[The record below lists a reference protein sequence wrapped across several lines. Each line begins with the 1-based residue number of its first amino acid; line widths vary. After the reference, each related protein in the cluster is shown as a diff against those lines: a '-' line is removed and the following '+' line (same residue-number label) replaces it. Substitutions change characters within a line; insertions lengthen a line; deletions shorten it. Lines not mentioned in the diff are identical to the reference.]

1 MTRRTFFLASFWIL
15 LLAVLVLI
23 WQLATVHSQRD
34 YLQKSVDERF
44 VSHFSLLCDSLFSQ
58 DPVDTGTARAS
69 AQVCT
74 SLFPLSSYGADESL
88 QNILLSLKQ
97 MVPPDQI
104 YLPVSVRRH
113 RRTAPAHGGHGPDRC
128 GVGRP
133 VGQSQN
139 SPGGIGASLLPCQ
152 NLL

>member
-34 YLQKSVDERF
+34 FLQKSVDERF

-58 DPVDTGTARAS
+58 DPVDTDTARAS

-104 YLPVSVRRH
+104 YLPSVSPSL
-113 RRTAPAHGGHGPDRC
+113 ADA
-128 GVGRP
+128 
-133 VGQSQN
+133 
-139 SPGGIGASLLPCQ
+139 IGALRLHREYTAQTDAVWAALSASLKILPAA
-152 NLL
+152 

>member
-104 YLPVSVRRH
+104 YLPSVSPSLSD
-113 RRTAPAHGGHGPDRC
+113 A
-128 GVGRP
+128 
-133 VGQSQN
+133 
-139 SPGGIGASLLPCQ
+139 IGALRLHMEDTAQTDAVWAALSASLKILPAA
-152 NLL
+152 

>member
-34 YLQKSVDERF
+34 FLQKSVDERF

-58 DPVDTGTARAS
+58 DPVDTARAS

-104 YLPVSVRRH
+104 YLPSVSPSL
-113 RRTAPAHGGHGPDRC
+113 ADA
-128 GVGRP
+128 
-133 VGQSQN
+133 
-139 SPGGIGASLLPCQ
+139 IGALRLHMEDTAQTDAVWAALSASLKILPAA
-152 NLL
+152 

>member
-34 YLQKSVDERF
+34 FLQKSVDERF

-58 DPVDTGTARAS
+58 DPVDTDTARAS

-97 MVPPDQI
+97 VVPPDQI
-104 YLPVSVRRH
+104 YLPSVSPSL
-113 RRTAPAHGGHGPDRC
+113 ADA
-128 GVGRP
+128 
-133 VGQSQN
+133 
-139 SPGGIGASLLPCQ
+139 IGALRLHMEDTAQTDAVWAALSASLKILPAA
-152 NLL
+152 

>member
-34 YLQKSVDERF
+34 FLQKSVDERF

-58 DPVDTGTARAS
+58 DPVDTDTARAS

-104 YLPVSVRRH
+104 YLPSVSPSL
-113 RRTAPAHGGHGPDRC
+113 ADA
-128 GVGRP
+128 
-133 VGQSQN
+133 
-139 SPGGIGASLLPCQ
+139 IGALRLHMEDTAQTDAVWAALSASLKILPAA
-152 NLL
+152 

>member
-1 MTRRTFFLASFWIL
+1 M
-15 LLAVLVLI
+15 LI

-34 YLQKSVDERF
+34 FLQKSVDERF

-58 DPVDTGTARAS
+58 DPVDTDTARAS

-104 YLPVSVRRH
+104 YLPSVSPSL
-113 RRTAPAHGGHGPDRC
+113 ADA
-128 GVGRP
+128 
-133 VGQSQN
+133 
-139 SPGGIGASLLPCQ
+139 IGALRLHMEDTAQTDAVWAALSASLKILPAA
-152 NLL
+152 

>member
-23 WQLATVHSQRD
+23 WQLATVHSQRGF
-34 YLQKSVDERF
+34 LQKSVDERF

-58 DPVDTGTARAS
+58 DPVDTDTARAS

-104 YLPVSVRRH
+104 YLPSVSPSL
-113 RRTAPAHGGHGPDRC
+113 ADA
-128 GVGRP
+128 
-133 VGQSQN
+133 
-139 SPGGIGASLLPCQ
+139 IGALRLHMEDTAQTDAVWAALSASLKILPAA
-152 NLL
+152 

>member
-23 WQLATVHSQRD
+23 WQLATVHSQQD
-34 YLQKSVDERF
+34 FLQKSVDERF

-58 DPVDTGTARAS
+58 DPVDTDTARAS

-104 YLPVSVRRH
+104 YLPSVSPSL
-113 RRTAPAHGGHGPDRC
+113 ADA
-128 GVGRP
+128 
-133 VGQSQN
+133 
-139 SPGGIGASLLPCQ
+139 IGALRLHMEDTAQTDAVWAALSASLKILPAA
-152 NLL
+152 

>member
-34 YLQKSVDERF
+34 FLQKSVDERF
-44 VSHFSLLCDSLFSQ
+44 VSHFSLLCDSLLSQ
-58 DPVDTGTARAS
+58 DPVDTDTARAS

-104 YLPVSVRRH
+104 YLPSVSPSL
-113 RRTAPAHGGHGPDRC
+113 ADA
-128 GVGRP
+128 
-133 VGQSQN
+133 
-139 SPGGIGASLLPCQ
+139 IGALRLHMEDTAQTDAVWAALSASLKILPAA
-152 NLL
+152 

>member
-1 MTRRTFFLASFWIL
+1 M
-15 LLAVLVLI
+15 
-23 WQLATVHSQRD
+23 
-34 YLQKSVDERF
+34 DERF

-58 DPVDTGTARAS
+58 DPVDTDTARAS

-104 YLPVSVRRH
+104 YLPSVSPSL
-113 RRTAPAHGGHGPDRC
+113 ADA
-128 GVGRP
+128 
-133 VGQSQN
+133 
-139 SPGGIGASLLPCQ
+139 IGALRLHMEDTAQTDAVWAALSASLKILPAA
-152 NLL
+152 

>member
-23 WQLATVHSQRD
+23 WQLATVHSQQD
-34 YLQKSVDERF
+34 FLQKSVDERF

-58 DPVDTGTARAS
+58 DPVDTDTARAS

-104 YLPVSVRRH
+104 YLPSVSPSL
-113 RRTAPAHGGHGPDRC
+113 ADA
-128 GVGRP
+128 
-133 VGQSQN
+133 
-139 SPGGIGASLLPCQ
+139 IGALRLHMEDTAQTDAVWAALSASLKILPTA
-152 NLL
+152 